1 MKKERKEERKKGEK
15 EFVHAYSR
23 CKEEDSRMEINISR
37 SSSEDFQKKI
47 YFTKFGCH
55 TNDKVEGIYIY
66 ILYYIT

>member
-1 MKKERKEERKKGEK
+1 
-15 EFVHAYSR
+15 
-23 CKEEDSRMEINISR
+23 MEINISR

-66 ILYYIT
+66 IYYIILHYIIL